1 MKEVSYSD
9 EWELALILACE
20 RLLSGAISA
29 MIEYSINEALR
40 LIRVRMS
47 GSNSCADL
55 ERHYAEV
62 YHDPRYNPALRTL
75 VQVDEDTGGPIMT
88 ELPKVKVVMEMA
100 AQSPGALKKW
110 AVVIPSG
117 FKRMVVEFMMKD
129 LKVKPL
135 EVRYF
140 ADETA
145 ALNWLDAS

>member
-1 MKEVSYSD
+1 
-9 EWELALILACE
+9 
-20 RLLSGAISA
+20 
-29 MIEYSINEALR
+29 MIAYSIDERLR
-40 LIRVRMS
+40 LIRVRMT
-47 GSNSCADL
+47 GANSCADL

-62 YHDPRYNPALRTL
+62 YHDPKYNPSLRTL
-75 VQVDEDTGGPIMT
+75 VHVDEDAGGPIMA

-117 FKRMVVEFMMKD
+117 FKRMVVEFVMKD

-140 ADETA
+140 ADEPA
-145 ALNWLDAS
+145 ALTWLDAE